1 MSDKKLPSD
10 RLDPFYL
17 FSSYPSEILNRET
30 NLYITKDI
38 TSLDIHELYKLKSIE
53 FANPAIPNIKK
64 IIEIYDIVNEKK
76 SYNATLFLGEETD
89 SLDNEGEIVKRKSV
103 PKLNEDLVI
112 KILNSFLGRYIQ
124 KPPMF
129 SAKKVNGVR
138 LYKLA
143 RKKIEVERD
152 DQNCA
157 IYDISLRGIENNI
170 IEFAVTCSKGTY
182 IRVLGSDIAKKIGT
196 VGYLTKLTR
205 TSIGKHSLSKS
216 LTIKNFES
224 KWKSTEN

>member
-1 MSDKKLPSD
+1 MIYNINKPIGWTSFDVVKKIRNITKLKKVGHGGT
-10 RLDPFYL
+10 LDPFADGVL
-17 FSSYPSEILNRET
+17 I
-30 NLYITKDI
+30 IGVGKGTKLL
-38 TSLDIHELYKLKSIE
+38 T
-53 FANPAIPNIKK
+53 
-64 IIEIYDIVNEKK
+64 DIVNEKK

-89 SLDNEGEIVKRKSV
+89 SLDKEGEIVKRKSV

-138 LYKLA
+138 LYRLA

-152 DQNCA
+152 DQNCT
-157 IYDISLRGIENNI
+157 IYDISLKGIESNV

-205 TSIGKHSLSKS
+205 TSIGKHSLSRS

>member
-1 MSDKKLPSD
+1 MIYNINKPIGWTSFDVVKKIRNITKLKKVGHGGT
-10 RLDPFYL
+10 LDPFADGVL
-17 FSSYPSEILNRET
+17 I
-30 NLYITKDI
+30 IGVGKGTKLL
-38 TSLDIHELYKLKSIE
+38 T
-53 FANPAIPNIKK
+53 
-64 IIEIYDIVNEKK
+64 DIVNEKK
-76 SYNATLFLGEETD
+76 SYNATLLLGEETD

-152 DQNCA
+152 DQNCT
-157 IYDISLRGIENNI
+157 IYDISLKGIESNI

-205 TSIGKHSLSKS
+205 TSIGKHSLSRS

>member
-1 MSDKKLPSD
+1 MIYNINKPIGWTSFDVVKKIRNITKLKKVGHGGT
-10 RLDPFYL
+10 LDPFADGVL
-17 FSSYPSEILNRET
+17 I
-30 NLYITKDI
+30 IGVGKGTKML
-38 TSLDIHELYKLKSIE
+38 T
-53 FANPAIPNIKK
+53 
-64 IIEIYDIVNEKK
+64 DIVNENK
-76 SYNATLFLGEETD
+76 SYNATLLLGEETD

-152 DQNCA
+152 DQNCT
-157 IYDISLRGIENNI
+157 IYDISLKGIESNV

-205 TSIGKHSLSKS
+205 TSIGKHSLSRS

>member
-1 MSDKKLPSD
+1 MIYNINKPIGWTSFDVVKKIRNITKLKKVGHGGT
-10 RLDPFYL
+10 LDPFADGVL
-17 FSSYPSEILNRET
+17 I
-30 NLYITKDI
+30 IGVGKGTKLL
-38 TSLDIHELYKLKSIE
+38 T
-53 FANPAIPNIKK
+53 
-64 IIEIYDIVNEKK
+64 DIVNEKK
-76 SYNATLFLGEETD
+76 SYNATLLLGKETD

-152 DQNCA
+152 DQNCT
-157 IYDISLRGIENNI
+157 IYDISLKGIENNI

-205 TSIGKHSLSKS
+205 TSIGKHSLSRS

>member
-1 MSDKKLPSD
+1 MIYNINKPIGWTSFDVVKKIRNITKLKKVGHGGT
-10 RLDPFYL
+10 LDPFADGVL
-17 FSSYPSEILNRET
+17 I
-30 NLYITKDI
+30 IGVGKGTKLL
-38 TSLDIHELYKLKSIE
+38 T
-53 FANPAIPNIKK
+53 
-64 IIEIYDIVNEKK
+64 DIVNEKK

-138 LYKLA
+138 LYRLA

-152 DQNCA
+152 DQNCT
-157 IYDISLRGIENNI
+157 IYDISLKGIESNV

-216 LTIKNFES
+216 LTIKNFEN

>member
-1 MSDKKLPSD
+1 MIYNINKPIGWTSFDVVKKIRNITKLKKVGHGGT
-10 RLDPFYL
+10 LDPFADGVL
-17 FSSYPSEILNRET
+17 I
-30 NLYITKDI
+30 IGVGKGTKLL
-38 TSLDIHELYKLKSIE
+38 T
-53 FANPAIPNIKK
+53 
-64 IIEIYDIVNEKK
+64 DIVNEKK

-152 DQNCA
+152 DQNCT
-157 IYDISLRGIENNI
+157 IYDISLKGIENNI

-205 TSIGKHSLSKS
+205 TSIGKHSLSRS

>member
-1 MSDKKLPSD
+1 MIYNINKPIGWTSFDVVKKIRNITKLKKVGHGGT
-10 RLDPFYL
+10 LDPFADGVL
-17 FSSYPSEILNRET
+17 I
-30 NLYITKDI
+30 IGVGKGTKLL
-38 TSLDIHELYKLKSIE
+38 T
-53 FANPAIPNIKK
+53 
-64 IIEIYDIVNEKK
+64 DIVNEEK
-76 SYNATLFLGEETD
+76 SYNATLLLGEETD

-152 DQNCA
+152 DQNCT
-157 IYDISLRGIENNI
+157 IYDISLKGIESNV

-205 TSIGKHSLSKS
+205 TSIGKHSLSRS

>member
-1 MSDKKLPSD
+1 MIYNINKPIGWTSFDVVKKIRNITKLKKVGHGGT
-10 RLDPFYL
+10 LDPFADGVL
-17 FSSYPSEILNRET
+17 I
-30 NLYITKDI
+30 IGVGKGTKLL
-38 TSLDIHELYKLKSIE
+38 T
-53 FANPAIPNIKK
+53 
-64 IIEIYDIVNEKK
+64 DIVNEKK

-89 SLDNEGEIVKRKSV
+89 TLDNEGEIVKRKSV

-138 LYKLA
+138 LYELA

-224 KWKSTEN
+224 KWKSIEN

>member
-1 MSDKKLPSD
+1 MIYNINKPIGWTSFDVVKKIRNITKLKKVGHGGT
-10 RLDPFYL
+10 LDPFADGVL
-17 FSSYPSEILNRET
+17 I
-30 NLYITKDI
+30 IGVGKGTKLL
-38 TSLDIHELYKLKSIE
+38 T
-53 FANPAIPNIKK
+53 
-64 IIEIYDIVNEKK
+64 DIVNEKK

-138 LYKLA
+138 LYRLA

-152 DQNCA
+152 DQNCT
-157 IYDISLRGIENNI
+157 IYDISLKGIESNV

-224 KWKSTEN
+224 KWKSIEN

>member
-1 MSDKKLPSD
+1 MIYNINKPIGWTSFDVVKKIRNITKLKKVGHGGT
-10 RLDPFYL
+10 LDPFADGVL
-17 FSSYPSEILNRET
+17 I
-30 NLYITKDI
+30 IGVGKGTKLL
-38 TSLDIHELYKLKSIE
+38 T
-53 FANPAIPNIKK
+53 
-64 IIEIYDIVNEKK
+64 DIVNEKK

-205 TSIGKHSLSKS
+205 TSIGKHSLSRS

-224 KWKSTEN
+224 RWKSTEN

>member
-1 MSDKKLPSD
+1 MIYNINKPIGWTSFDVVKKIRNITKLKKVGHGGT
-10 RLDPFYL
+10 LDPFADGVL
-17 FSSYPSEILNRET
+17 I
-30 NLYITKDI
+30 IGVGKGTKLL
-38 TSLDIHELYKLKSIE
+38 T
-53 FANPAIPNIKK
+53 
-64 IIEIYDIVNEKK
+64 DIVNEKK

-152 DQNCA
+152 DQNCT
-157 IYDISLRGIENNI
+157 IFDISLIGIENNI

-205 TSIGKHSLSKS
+205 TSIGKHSLSRS

-224 KWKSTEN
+224 RWKSTEN

>member
-1 MSDKKLPSD
+1 MIYNINKPIGWTSFDVVKKIRNITKLKKVGHGGT
-10 RLDPFYL
+10 LDPFADGVL
-17 FSSYPSEILNRET
+17 I
-30 NLYITKDI
+30 IGVGKGTKLL
-38 TSLDIHELYKLKSIE
+38 T
-53 FANPAIPNIKK
+53 
-64 IIEIYDIVNEKK
+64 DIVNEKK

-157 IYDISLRGIENNI
+157 IYDISLKGIENNI

>member
-1 MSDKKLPSD
+1 MIYNINKPIGWTSFDVVKKIRNITKLKKVGHGGT
-10 RLDPFYL
+10 LDPFADGVL
-17 FSSYPSEILNRET
+17 I
-30 NLYITKDI
+30 IGVGKGTKLL
-38 TSLDIHELYKLKSIE
+38 T
-53 FANPAIPNIKK
+53 
-64 IIEIYDIVNEKK
+64 DIVNEKK
-76 SYNATLFLGEETD
+76 SYNATLLLGEETET
-89 SLDNEGEIVKRKSV
+89 LDNEGEIVKRKSV
-103 PKLNEDLVI
+103 PKLNQDLVI

-152 DQNCA
+152 DQNCT
-157 IYDISLRGIENNI
+157 IYDISLKGIENNI

-205 TSIGKHSLSKS
+205 TSIGKHSLSRS